1 MGQNG
6 EQGTVGKT
14 LHKEQRQGSGTC
26 NSLQHRPANP
36 SGLAH
41 FDVKIHQAIQTCTE
55 LLHCELLAHKGRVT
69 VVDTLEYFSVG
80 KGSMT
85 DLVHKAEDATEVST
99 DVTRFFCPTLG
110 HLGKNSLR
118 EVVV

>member
-1 MGQNG
+1 MLKY
-6 EQGTVGKT
+6 TKLSRLV
-14 LHKEQRQGSGTC
+14 
-26 NSLQHRPANP
+26 P
-36 SGLAH
+36 SCCIG
-41 FDVKIHQAIQTCTE
+41 
-55 LLHCELLAHKGRVT
+55 ELLARKGRVT

-99 DVTRFFCPTLG
+99 GCNQNFCPTLG
-110 HLGKNSLR
+110 HMGKNSLR